1 MKPGYTVA
9 FNVIAVL
16 VIVALNYGIGPNSA
30 SDITKEISGIL
41 IAIINL
47 WLRLRPL
54 PSSSEP
60 FR

>member
-1 MKPGYTVA
+1 MKPGYTVT
-9 FNVIAVL
+9 FNVLAAL

-30 SDITKEISGIL
+30 TDTVKEISGIA

-54 PSSSEP
+54 PPASEP

>member
-9 FNVIAVL
+9 FNVLAVV

-30 SDITKEISGIL
+30 TDTAKEISGIV

-54 PSSSEP
+54 PPSDEP